1 MAAPQQF
8 TRWTSHKLRRCNVE
22 CHMYWFP
29 DDDAGRTDAVRMVGT
44 CRCHDCMKVLELVS
58 DQLTLPGLAFA
69 EVDD

>member
-1 MAAPQQF
+1 
-8 TRWTSHKLRRCNVE
+8 
-22 CHMYWFP
+22 MYWFP